1 MTTKTEPV
9 CQIFTFRDCKTSP
22 DPIHEIAAR
31 CLHPAPVPIVIDN
44 GSFHTRAGW
53 ALSRD
58 EEPQLLFR
66 SVAARSRGAA
76 RSDTQIGNDIS
87 SIEPLRWLLK
97 SQFDRNVVVNFEIQE
112 LMFDHIFT
120 HMGITSEVLCAR

>member
-1 MTTKTEPV
+1 MATKTEPV

-22 DPIHEIAAR
+22 DPIYEIPAQFV
-31 CLHPAPVPIVIDN
+31 HPSPIPIVIDN
-44 GSFHTRAGW
+44 GSFQTRAGW
-53 ALSRD
+53 AWGG
-58 EEPQLLFR
+58 EEPRLLFR

-112 LMFDHIFT
+112 LIFDHIFT
-120 HMGITSEVLCAR
+120 HMGVATEVM